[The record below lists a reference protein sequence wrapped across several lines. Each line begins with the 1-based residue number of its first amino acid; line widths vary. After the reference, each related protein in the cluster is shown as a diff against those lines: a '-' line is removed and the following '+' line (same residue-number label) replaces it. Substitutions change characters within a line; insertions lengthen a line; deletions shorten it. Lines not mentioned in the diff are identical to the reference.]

1 VSAPPVSRR
10 LVIDLASPRAAWR
23 IPKTSV
29 LQIKNAAGAGW
40 DVMEVKAPAVS
51 DGDGG
56 SGSPEAIAAAQGAE
70 IYLGF
75 GVPSGVAAAAK
86 ETLRWAHTATAGVG
100 SSLAHMSGSRV
111 VLTNSAGVHAEP
123 MADWVVAAIGY
134 FTRGLD
140 RMVSAQRQGRW
151 AKEDFTDGA
160 IPMREF
166 RELRLGVFGLGGIG
180 TAVARR
186 GLALGMKVSGVRR
199 RPERGGP
206 KGVEWVG
213 GLAELPRLAGGS
225 DVLVIAAPHTN
236 ETVGA
241 VDRRV
246 LERLP
251 HQALVVNVSRGS
263 LLDETALLEL
273 VELRRLRGAALD
285 VFATEPLPAGHAF
298 WTHQRVL
305 VAPHVSA
312 VSGHFWERETALIVE
327 NIRSYLA
334 GAPLTNLVDLEA
346 GY

>member
-1 VSAPPVSRR
+1 VSTSPVRR
-10 LVIDLASPRAAWR
+10 LVIDLASLRAAWR

-29 LQIKNAAGAGW
+29 VTIKNALGGEW

-56 SGSPEAIAAAQGAE
+56 LGSPEAIAAARGAE

-86 ETLRWAHTATAGVG
+86 GTLRWAHTATAGVG
-100 SSLAHMSGSRV
+100 SSLAHMSGSGV
-111 VLTNSAGVHAEP
+111 MLTNSAGVHAEP

-134 FTRGLD
+134 FTRGLN

-160 IPMREF
+160 VPMREF

-180 TAVARR
+180 SAVARR

-206 KGVEWVG
+206 KGIEWVG
-213 GLAELPRLAGGS
+213 GLADLARLSGGS
-225 DVLVIAAPHTN
+225 DVLVIAAPHTT

-251 HQALVVNVSRGS
+251 HQAVVVNVSRGS

-273 VELRRLRGAALD
+273 LERGRLTGAALD
-285 VFATEPLPAGHAF
+285 VFATEPLPAGHPF

-312 VSGHFWERETALIVE
+312 VSGRFWERETALIVE

>member
-1 VSAPPVSRR
+1 VSTRR
-10 LVIDLASPRAAWR
+10 LVIDLTSPRAAWR
-23 IPKTSV
+23 IPRPNV
-29 LQIKNAAGAGW
+29 VEIKNAAGASW
-40 DVMEVKAPAVS
+40 DVLEVKAPAVS

-56 SGSPEAIAAAQGAE
+56 AGSPEAIAAARGAE

-86 ETLRWAHTATAGVG
+86 DTLRWAHSATAGIG
-100 SSLAHMSGSRV
+100 SSLGHVGPGV
-111 VLTNSAGVHAEP
+111 LLTNSAGVHAEP
-123 MADWVVAAIGY
+123 IADWVVAAIAY

-140 RMVSAQRQGRW
+140 RMISAQRQGRW
-151 AKEDFTDGA
+151 AKDDFTDGA

-180 TAVARR
+180 SAVARR

-199 RPERGGP
+199 RPEPSGVAP

-213 GLAELPRLAGGS
+213 GLADLPRLAAGS
-225 DVLVIAAPHTN
+225 DVLVIAAPHTA

-251 HQALVVNVSRGS
+251 HHALVINVSRGS
-263 LLDETALLEL
+263 LLDEPALLEL
-273 VELRRLRGAALD
+273 LELRRLRGAALD
-285 VFATEPLPAGHAF
+285 VFGTEPLPAGHPF
-298 WTHQRVL
+298 WSHPRVL
-305 VAPHVSA
+305 MSPHVSA
-312 VSGHFWERETALIVE
+312 VSGRFWERETALIVG
-327 NIRSYLA
+327 NLRSYLA
-334 GAPLTNLVDLEA
+334 GAPLTNLVDREA